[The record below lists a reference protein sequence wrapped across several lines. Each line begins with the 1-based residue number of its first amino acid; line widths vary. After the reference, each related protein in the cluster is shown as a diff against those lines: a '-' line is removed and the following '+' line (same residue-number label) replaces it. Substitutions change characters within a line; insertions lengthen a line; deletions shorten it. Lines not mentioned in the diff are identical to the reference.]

1 MSIKTK
7 IILVVL
13 PLVISS
19 MVITAT
25 ISSFSARS
33 GITRIAISFMSFK
46 SENLLNYADNQWNLL
61 VSNGLSEDEA
71 YIDAAQKAIQ
81 SYAASI
87 VKSKTELIFA
97 LDENS
102 NIVLSTSDFKLGIE
116 EKSALFTHQK
126 EGYSGWQS
134 MKVNQKSRVGYGFSF
149 EPFGW
154 YILVTEDE
162 EAFYKESRDIL
173 ERTAIVLGATI
184 FVSILLLIYFSGF
197 LTRPMTKIVFAM
209 KKIITTNDLSGRV
222 PVEYKD
228 EIGSLAQTFNI
239 MIEELEKAHHQI
251 KQFALKAVIA
261 QRNEFKVRKIFERY
275 VPKDVI
281 ESIFENPE
289 KMLVGDMRLIV
300 ILFTDIRGFTT
311 ISEQYRPDELVQ
323 VLNRYFEILVDIITS
338 HNNGIVDKYIGDAA
352 MAFFGAPKKRP
363 DDAVQAVYA
372 ALEIQEALLKFNAEL
387 IADGK
392 NPFKTGIGL
401 NYGYVTIG
409 NMGSEKKMDYTIIGD
424 PVNLASRLEGLTK
437 QYHQDVIFSE
447 SIYRKVQDKF
457 PCRMLDVVQVKGK
470 TEDVKIY
477 SAKRSVSAQEKKAW
491 AYHETAMTLYYK
503 KDFEKAAR
511 YYLGVQKLLP
521 NDYIAGMYIERCRQY
536 IRKAPSSDWNGTEIL
551 TSK

>member
-1 MSIKTK
+1 
-7 IILVVL
+7 
-13 PLVISS
+13 